1 MTSNPRSP
9 VIETTRRSGMR
20 DVCNNWQEIVISI
33 LNPAVSL
40 FYNLCCREAIFLIY
54 VSPDTK
60 IQNKAQ
66 RIQLNS
72 WGEVLSAIL
81 LWCWFFIV
89 VVNCDLSRLPIY
101 LQSAGKIHDKIN
113 LILREPFCHSYT
125 ISNNLAFCLNYEFIS
140 NYFTSYFLQ
149 TFLFDMRYA
158 CLLPPKSHPS
168 PPPPTPPPSPRKKMA
183 YRKHDR
189 T

>member
-1 MTSNPRSP
+1 MTSNRRSP
-9 VIETTRRSGMR
+9 VIETTRRSGIR
-20 DVCNNWQEIVISI
+20 DVCNSWQEIVISI

-40 FYNLCCREAIFLIY
+40 FYNLCCREAILLAF

-66 RIQLNS
+66 RSQLNS

-89 VVNCDLSRLPIY
+89 VVNCDLCRLPIY
-101 LQSAGKIHDKIN
+101 LQSAGKIHDKIY

-149 TFLFDMRYA
+149 KFLFDMRYA
-158 CLLPPKSHPS
+158 CLLPPLS
-168 PPPPTPPPSPRKKMA
+168 
-183 YRKHDR
+183 
-189 T
+189 